1 MALLLLVAACRDHGH
16 GSDDES
22 SSGSGSDGGTS
33 SGGAT
38 IGSSSIGDTSGS
50 SSGDSGNP
58 SSGPESSSD
67 SSTGEEQH
75 CGDGNGAAGE
85 TCFAPAQILL
95 ENRPTAA
102 VALADVDL
110 DGDLDLVAGHL
121 DGFSTWLGDGSGTL
135 GEPFGEDSDPI
146 GAIAIATVDDDEWPD
161 LVAAHPQH
169 DRVSVRM
176 GVGDGS
182 FGVPIEIAVDGD
194 GTMGNASPR
203 GVAVS
208 DLDGDGDTDV
218 AVVSE
223 LDAALRIFFQDGG
236 GFDVMS
242 ELDGGGTP
250 VAIAIGSLTE
260 GPGPDLAIANFAGA
274 SVALFEHAGGTTWD
288 PGASLAVGAG
298 PRGLAALD
306 LDEDGATD
314 LVTADAEGGTA
325 SILLRAGP
333 DFAAA
338 LVLAVGAQ
346 PRAIAAGDFDND
358 GHVDVALALETQNAI
373 GVLLRDGG
381 ADEFAML
388 PAAAVGTHARP
399 DSIAAGDL
407 NDDGISDVVTGS
419 AAAGGGVALLLG
431 DP

>member
-1 MALLLLVAACRDHGH
+1 MALLLVAGCRDRGH
-16 GSDDES
+16 GNDDDSSSSTASDES
-22 SSGSGSDGGTS
+22 SSSGGGT
-33 SGGAT
+33 T
-38 IGSSSIGDTSGS
+38 GSSTIGDTS
-50 SSGDSGNP
+50 
-58 SSGPESSSD
+58 ESSSTESGSPTSSPETSSE

-75 CGDGNGAAGE
+75 CGDGAGAAGE
-85 TCFAPAQILL
+85 TCFAPPEIVL

-121 DGFSTWLGDGSGTL
+121 DGFSTWLGDGTGAL
-135 GEPFGEDSDPI
+135 GEPFGQDSDPI

-176 GVGDGS
+176 GIGDGS
-182 FGVPIEIAVDGD
+182 FGAAIEILVDGD
-194 GTMGNASPR
+194 GTMGNAGPR
-203 GVAVS
+203 GVAAS
-208 DLDGDGDTDV
+208 DLDDDGDTDV

-223 LDAALRIFFQDGG
+223 LDAGVRIFFQSGG
-236 GFDVMS
+236 AFDMS
-242 ELDGGGTP
+242 TTLPSGGTP

-260 GPGPDLAIANFAGA
+260 GPGPDLAVANFAGA
-274 SVALFEHAGGTTWD
+274 SVALFEHAGGQSWD

-298 PRGLAALD
+298 PRGIAALD
-306 LDEDGATD
+306 LDEDGAID
-314 LVTADAEGGTA
+314 LVSADAEGGTA

-338 LVLAVGAQ
+338 LVLGVGTQ
-346 PRAIAAGDFDND
+346 PRAVAAGDFDND
-358 GHVDVALALETQNAI
+358 GHVDVAFALETQNAI
-373 GVLLRDGG
+373 GVLLRD
-381 ADEFAML
+381 AAAEEFAML
-388 PAAAVGTHARP
+388 PVAAVATHARP
-399 DSIAAGDL
+399 DAIAAGDL